1 MVIVLSNPI
10 QFDGQLHGL
19 FTKRSP
25 GLIISLE
32 TQTETTTTS
41 NTSPSGRIILHVY
54 HNIQVTHK
62 QLTKSRNAA
71 TNVDVYPGLV
81 YVYTLSPHSALLTV
95 VVVVVVTVNVTSQLK
110 WF

>member
-1 MVIVLSNPI
+1 MKPWSNYFIGDTDRNNNDFQHLSIWTDHSSRLSQHPT
-10 QFDGQLHGL
+10 D
-19 FTKRSP
+19 
-25 GLIISLE
+25 
-32 TQTETTTTS
+32 TQT
-41 NTSPSGRIILHVY
+41 
-54 HNIQVTHK
+54 QTHK

-95 VVVVVVTVNVTSQLK
+95 VVVVTVNVTSQLK